1 MVKLK
6 YIKESD
12 FYIMEDKN
20 IIAPNFLT
28 AKQRS
33 LIDRE
38 IADKYVRLTPDGF
51 KYINSSI
58 VIDILNQVFDYAWSW
73 TILDQGIEQ
82 CRPYPKHPTIEG
94 SYAWVK
100 GQITAPFN
108 NSKGEIFNVTK
119 QALGGKMIIGGAKV
133 QSQVFK
139 TAATDAFKKAA
150 SFFGIAKNIYMAE
163 DLFLSLQE
171 DKIEEDSWNTYELK
185 QHEEAIAKIN
195 SYKEV
200 IGAEE
205 LSKQQL
211 IFCDES
217 GLYTIRGE
225 ITPINVEDF
234 AVFLDNLYSPTNT
247 LSSTKVNKNP
257 LGRI

>member
-1 MVKLK
+1 MVKQL
-6 YIKESD
+6 KESD
-12 FYIMEDKN
+12 YYIMEEKEKN
-20 IIAPNFLT
+20 ITAPNFLT
-28 AKQRS
+28 EKQRN

-38 IADKYVRLTPDGF
+38 IAEKYVKLTPDGF
-51 KYINSSI
+51 KYINSAI
-58 VIDILNQVFDYAWSW
+58 VIEILNQVFDYAWSW

-108 NSKGEIFNVTK
+108 NSKGEIFNVIK
-119 QALGGKMIIGGAKV
+119 QALGGKMIIGGPKV

-171 DKIEEDSWNTYELK
+171 DKIEQDSWNTFELK
-185 QHEEAIAKIN
+185 QHEDAIAKIN

-205 LSKQQL
+205 LSRQQM

-234 AVFLDNLYSPTNT
+234 ALFLENVYSSAI
-247 LSSTKVNKNP
+247 LSNKKANKNP
-257 LGRI
+257 LSRA